1 MAWDDLA
8 ICTFARCWLL
18 SQLILSAKPAEIV
31 GLRMRGP
38 ANALSTVR
46 SGLIDGIQ
54 STSCLIYR
62 RVIGRSTFWL

>member
-8 ICTFARCWLL
+8 ICKFARCWLL
-18 SQLILSAKPAEIV
+18 SELILSAKPAEIV

-46 SGLIDGIQ
+46 SGLIVGIQ
-54 STSCLIYR
+54 NLIMNFMPD
-62 RVIGRSTFWL
+62 I

>member
-8 ICTFARCWLL
+8 ICKFARCWLPTR
-18 SQLILSAKPAEIV
+18 LILSSKPAEIV

-46 SGLIDGIQ
+46 CALIVSAHFD
-54 STSCLIYR
+54 SE
-62 RVIGRSTFWL
+62 FHA

>member
-8 ICTFARCWLL
+8 ICKFAKRWFLT
-18 SQLILSAKPAEIV
+18 QLILSAKPAEIV

-46 SGLIDGIQ
+46 YGLINSINFDNELHA
-54 STSCLIYR
+54 SSLIY
-62 RVIGRSTFWL
+62 IGE

>member
-8 ICTFARCWLL
+8 LCKFFFKMLATDH
-18 SQLILSAKPAEIV
+18 LILSAKPAEIV

-46 SGLIDGIQ
+46 RGLIVG
-54 STSCLIYR
+54 TNFLIMSFMSD
-62 RVIGRSTFWL
+62 I